1 MQAQVSTMSEAV
13 GALRSTNDC
22 LAVST
27 PTPTMAGQ
35 AINPVVGSEA
45 ALIEGLK
52 KEIALLKQQVST
64 LRGRVC
70 N

>member
-1 MQAQVSTMSEAV
+1 MQAQVSTMSDTV

-35 AINPVVGSEA
+35 AINPVVGSEVV
-45 ALIEGLK
+45 LIEGLK
-52 KEIALLKQQVST
+52 KEVALLRRQVGT
-64 LRGRVC
+64 LKGRYR